1 MIGNPNDT
9 KAKVQLANDAWE
21 SGFEDEAPSS
31 DTATE
36 LCGKSSVEKWHGND
50 MISNTC
56 RPSG

>member
-1 MIGNPNDT
+1 MGNPSDM

-21 SGFEDEAPSS
+21 SGFEDEDPWS

-36 LCGKSSVEKWHGND
+36 LCDKSSVEKWYGND
-50 MISNTC
+50 MIINTC